1 MNSLYLQTLLAN
13 EKRKTAD
20 LEKQLEAFQE
30 KDMQAS
36 NCANIHEM
44 EAQALETQIAIL
56 QDELKVLQS
65 SIDTRNKS
73 LTMASEQLNS
83 EQLATNALMAQ
94 KAAHSALIASA
105 GNKVGA
111 AINIL
116 NGIRS
121 GENVTPNEIWE
132 ALSWLDHA
140 GIELAPKK

>member
-1 MNSLYLQTLLAN
+1 MNALYLQTLLAN

-20 LEKQLEAFQE
+20 LEKQLEAFQKKE
-30 KDMQAS
+30 MQAF

-44 EAQALETQIAIL
+44 EVQALETQIIIL
-56 QDELKVLQS
+56 QDEFKVLQS
-65 SIDTRNKS
+65 NIDTRNKS

-94 KAAHSALIASA
+94 KAAHSAIIASA
-105 GNKVGA
+105 GNKVCA
-111 AINIL
+111 AITLL

-132 ALSWLDHA
+132 AITWLEHA